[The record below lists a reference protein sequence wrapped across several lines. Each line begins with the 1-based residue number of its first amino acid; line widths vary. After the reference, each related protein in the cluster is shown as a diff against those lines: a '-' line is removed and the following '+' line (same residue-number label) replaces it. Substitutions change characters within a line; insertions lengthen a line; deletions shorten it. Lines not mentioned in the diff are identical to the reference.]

1 MDNSSVLKDIDIY
14 KSNIILSFTNSND
27 ICDLMMFGK
36 DSYTDEDVKNL
47 IYTQIYPYLYVD
59 DAQED
64 VLPYLCIEVDVPRI
78 PTGTIKDMKLI
89 VWAYAHKQC
98 MKYTKKGYRGTRV
111 DILADMVE
119 RQLRDSD
126 KFGIGKLELQSV
138 TYFFPNNK
146 YYGKQMIY
154 NMPDF
159 KLKDR

>member
-1 MDNSSVLKDIDIY
+1 MDNSSVLKDIGTY
-14 KSNIILSFTNSND
+14 KNNIILSFINSKD
-27 ICDLMMFGK
+27 MCDLMMFGK
-36 DSYTDEDVKNL
+36 DSYTDEDVENL

-59 DAQED
+59 DTQED
-64 VLPYLCIEVDVPRI
+64 VLPYLCIEVDVSRI

-89 VWAYAHKQC
+89 IWTYAHKQC
-98 MKYTKKGYRGTRV
+98 MKYYKKGYSGTRV

-154 NMPDF
+154 SMPDF
-159 KLKDR
+159 KLKG